1 MEPRILTL
9 APWLVPLLLV
19 GLQFL
24 LKLFIAERAAG
35 MDAWLRLLQNPVDIG
50 FLALSFVCTV
60 IISDAARASAAF
72 VIALVYLLVLILV
85 VATWKYTPTTIKK
98 RRKAAFLLI
107 MNYVFSIPL
116 LVYSVRLLGG
126 K

>member
-1 MEPRILTL
+1 
-9 APWLVPLLLV
+9 
-19 GLQFL
+19 
-24 LKLFIAERAAG
+24 

-116 LVYSVRLLGG
+116 LVYSGRLLGG